1 MDAVEWGV
9 IKEFKADLEG
19 NILISN
25 IVLKTIKSRCSLNP
39 TEEKKITVR
48 SRYMYFDFIN

>member
-9 IKEFKADLEG
+9 IEEFKAAFEG